1 MLVLS
6 PLFIHSRKGTCSCY
20 EGFGCSNCGARMILD
35 DNGDYTTI
43 RTFDFPSH
51 FCIDSSMGQE
61 TLLISVL
68 LSGVVVIAQRMRN
81 AMARVFASTTS
92 VSVTAIGYAPIVPW
106 V

>member
-6 PLFIHSRKGTCSCY
+6 PLFIHFRKGTCSCY

-43 RTFDFPSH
+43 RTFDFLSH

-61 TLLISVL
+61 ILLISVL

-81 AMARVFASTTS
+81 AMVRVFASTTS
-92 VSVTAIGYAPIVPW
+92 VSVTAIGYAHIAPW